1 MRSAIPPGRFKIG
14 ASREP
19 GVYFC
24 TAALPAPDQHHAA
37 DQRAEEQRHPPPWD
51 QTVLRRM
58 RSRRIVTARHS
69 RRDRAYVCPAIRDG
83 SGASAPPRQI
93 SRVGCLCRAA
103 FLRLARQVARDEQVL
118 HTAIDLDRDIGTR
131 LNSNGGN
138 VGVSLDAFPHRGGG
152 FRAVTTGPCAP
163 TDYLSSLALDSGA
176 ACGADRITTQRGR
189 CARCFSQTATREAN
203 VV

>member
-1 MRSAIPPGRFKIG
+1 MSPLEGVAQGKHIDGGRCATAGRPAPRLRGCYRGVRAQASTTRPCAAVSAYC
-14 ASREP
+14 S
-19 GVYFC
+19 
-24 TAALPAPDQHHAA
+24 ALPK
-37 DQRAEEQRHPPPWD
+37 
-51 QTVLRRM
+51 
-58 RSRRIVTARHS
+58 
-69 RRDRAYVCPAIRDG
+69 G
-83 SGASAPPRQI
+83 SGLCLALLYAMARGRAPPPRQI

-189 CARCFSQTATREAN
+189 CARCFSQTATRAAN
-203 VV
+203 IV